1 MTELKNISTDSIKAA
16 LDLAERYRLLN
27 EPEQAAS
34 ICRDVLIAESG
45 NERAMKTLLLAMTDQ
60 FGQKRA
66 PSLDEARDLAASL
79 MTDYDR
85 AYYGGIVLERWGRAM
100 LQDESKSTLATNW
113 LLSAMELYG
122 KAEEYRPPGND
133 SAILR
138 WNACAR
144 MLNQLP
150 ERATNLEFGD

>member
-1 MTELKNISTDSIKAA
+1 MMELKKISTDSIKAA

-27 EPEQAAS
+27 EPEQAVS
-34 ICRDVLIAESG
+34 ICRDVLIAEPG
-45 NERAMKTLLLAMTDQ
+45 NERAMKALLLAMTDQ

-66 PSLDEARDLAASL
+66 PSLDEARELAASL

-100 LQDESKSTLATNW
+100 LQDETKATLATNW
-113 LLSAMELYG
+113 LLSAMESYE

-133 SAILR
+133 STILR

-144 MLNQLP
+144 MLSQLP
-150 ERATNLEFGD
+150 QRAASLEFGD